1 MILCLIQKAQIS
13 LKIKLSILRHLGCWG
28 TVSLF
33 CGVQRRSRT
42 DTPACLT
49 DMTSLLAPQRTARKN
64 FLRLVKSAPKL
75 SLIPASTIFRAYC
88 FEEKSDEVLW
98 NLEKW
103 H

>member
-33 CGVQRRSRT
+33 CGVQRRSRM
-42 DTPACLT
+42 DTPSCLT
-49 DMTSLLAPQRTARKN
+49 GMMNLLAPQRTARKN
-64 FLRLVKSAPKL
+64 VLRLLKSAPKL
-75 SLIPASTIFRAYC
+75 SLIPASTIFRTYC